1 MTMTRYGLHK
11 IALVALAAVSTGAVS
26 CGGGSSACSANVA
39 AEWILTENGVQVACQ
54 PGDEVDLNVDSMSA
68 TFACSAGAGTT
79 ASLAG
84 GVNHNIDLTLFDA
97 SSTSLS
103 QTQTMSV
110 FVACGAI
117 TDIGLV
123 EFSLTP

>member
-11 IALVALAAVSTGAVS
+11 VVLVALAAVATGVFG
-26 CGGGSSACSANVA
+26 CGGSSSSCSANVA
-39 AEWILTENGVQVACQ
+39 AEWILTENGVQVSCQ
-54 PGDEVDLNVDSMSA
+54 PGDEVDINVDSMSA
-68 TFACSAGAGTT
+68 TFACSDGGGTT

-103 QTQTMSV
+103 QTQTMSL
-110 FVACGAI
+110 FVPCGVT